1 MALKART
8 DQWAN
13 ENPHV
18 AGESKETE
26 SSCLSMLGAILGEHG
41 SDSDNCSSKDT
52 TQTSEQRHLP
62 QGSA

>member
-1 MALKART
+1 MAVKART
-8 DQWAN
+8 DQRAN

-41 SDSDNCSSKDT
+41 SDSDNCSSKDAT
-52 TQTSEQRHLP
+52 
-62 QGSA
+62 